1 MFTEDPDGVI
11 GYSRDPK
18 TGEMFQVNIATGEGL
33 DRHHEIRRAEIDEA
47 AQAMES
53 IVEDP
58 DGTIDL
64 ERTRVSRSIKEIF
77 SRMANLFSRS

>member
-1 MFTEDPDGVI
+1 MFTEDPNGVI

-33 DRHHEIRRAEIDEA
+33 DRHHEIRRAEFEET

-53 IVEDP
+53 VVENP
-58 DGTIDL
+58 DGTINL
-64 ERTRVSRSIKEIF
+64 EQSRINRSVKAILAKLA
-77 SRMANLFSRS
+77 SLFS